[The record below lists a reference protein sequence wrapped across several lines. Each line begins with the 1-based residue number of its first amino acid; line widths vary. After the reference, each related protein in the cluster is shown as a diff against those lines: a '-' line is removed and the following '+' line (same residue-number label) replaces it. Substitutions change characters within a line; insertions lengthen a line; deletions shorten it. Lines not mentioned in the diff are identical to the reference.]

1 MKRISIL
8 LALTLSL
15 SLLSA
20 CGGNEPAAST
30 GNPSSDPS
38 ANTQQVPDESAEQAA
53 GSAANFLSP
62 EYDYTSDE
70 LKLTDL
76 STGEVTATYVFDT
89 AQTPLLTDKTSQ
101 GAIVMLSSQVA
112 ADVQDTGG
120 VTVISGDSSAETLY
134 YWLFDQSLNLVNTY
148 ELTDE
153 TLVNG
158 LWGSVFAAAPDGKT
172 LVYAEGPS
180 LYQYTFETQELT
192 EITPAMSATVYFEAV
207 GYSGSG
213 DYLAFFGSLDG
224 QENTTAYGSIDLSSN
239 AAAVFSA
246 EGFSGSTLRSM
257 LSVNGEYAAVSD
269 TILPASMGGAKQT
282 GSVLFLDLSQQQG
295 KVINVESGDESGIA
309 AVSADGQYIV
319 TCAGGDSP
327 SGTLRAY
334 QVSDGTKVADETYTM
349 DTNCKPYEIWVIGH
363 SAYAALGT
371 DDGYALS
378 QAVDLP

>member
-8 LALTLSL
+8 LALALSL

-20 CGGNEPAAST
+20 CGGNEPAANT

-38 ANTQQVPDESAEQAA
+38 ANAQKVPDESAEQAA
-53 GSAANFLSP
+53 GSAVNFLAP
-62 EYDYTSDE
+62 EYDYAANE

-76 STGEVTATYVFDT
+76 STGEVTATYVFDA
-89 AQTPLLTDKTSQ
+89 AQTPMLTDKTSE
-101 GAIVMLSSQVA
+101 GAIVMLSSQTA

-120 VTVISGDSSAETLY
+120 VTVISGDSSAEKLY
-134 YWLFDQSLNLVNTY
+134 YWLFDQSLNLVDSY

-153 TLVNG
+153 ALVNG
-158 LWGSVFAAAPDGKT
+158 LWGSVFAAAPDGKA

-192 EITPAMSATVYFEAV
+192 EITPAMSQTVYYEAV
-207 GYSGSG
+207 GYSDSG
-213 DYLAFFGSLDG
+213 NYLAFFGSLDG
-224 QENTTAYGSIDLSSN
+224 QENTTAYGSIDLSNN

-246 EGFSGSTLRSM
+246 EGFSGSM

-334 QVSDGTKVADETYTM
+334 QVSDGTKVVDETYTM

>member
-8 LALTLSL
+8 LALALSL

-30 GNPSSDPS
+30 GNPSSESS
-38 ANTQQVPDESAEQAA
+38 ADSQQVPDGSAEQTA
-53 GSAANFLSP
+53 GIGADFLSP
-62 EYDYTSDE
+62 EYDYTTNE

-76 STGEVTATYVFDT
+76 SIGEVTATYAFDA

-101 GAIVMLSSQVA
+101 GAIVMLSSQTA

-134 YWLFDQSLNLVNTY
+134 YWLFDQNLDLVDSY
-148 ELTDE
+148 ELTNE

-192 EITPAMSATVYFEAV
+192 EITPAMSETVYFEAV

-224 QENTTAYGSIDLSSN
+224 QENTTAYGSIGLGRNPD
-239 AAAVFSA
+239 AAVSS
-246 EGFSGSTLRSM
+246 EGFSGSR

>member
-8 LALTLSL
+8 LVLALSL

-20 CGGNEPAAST
+20 CGNNEPAAST
-30 GNPSSDPS
+30 GNPPSDPS
-38 ANTQQVPDESAEQAA
+38 ADSQQVPDESAEQAA

-76 STGEVTATYVFDT
+76 STGEVVATYAFDA
-89 AQTPLLTDKTSQ
+89 AQTPLLTDKTSE
-101 GAIVMLSSQVA
+101 GAIVMLSSQTA

-120 VTVISGDSSAETLY
+120 VTVISGDSSAEKLY
-134 YWLFDQSLNLVNTY
+134 YWLFDQSLNLVDSY

-153 TLVNG
+153 ALVNG
-158 LWGSVFAAAPDGKT
+158 LWGSVFAAAPDGKA

-213 DYLAFFGSLDG
+213 NYLAFFGSLDG
-224 QENTTAYGSIDLSSN
+224 QENTTAYGSIDLSNN

-246 EGFSGSTLRSM
+246 EGFSGSM
-257 LSVNGEYAAVSD
+257 LSVNGEYAVVSD

-378 QAVDLP
+378 QAVELP

>member
-8 LALTLSL
+8 LALALSL

-20 CGGNEPAAST
+20 CGGNEPAANT

-38 ANTQQVPDESAEQAA
+38 ANAQKVPDESAEQAA
-53 GSAANFLSP
+53 GSAVNFLAP
-62 EYDYTSDE
+62 EYDYAANE

-76 STGEVTATYVFDT
+76 STGEVTATYVFDA
-89 AQTPLLTDKTSQ
+89 AQTPLLTDKTSE
-101 GAIVMLSSQVA
+101 GAIVMLSSQTA

-120 VTVISGDSSAETLY
+120 VTVISGDSSAEKLY
-134 YWLFDQSLNLVNTY
+134 YWLFDQSLNLVDSY

-153 TLVNG
+153 ALVNG
-158 LWGSVFAAAPDGKT
+158 LWGSVFAAAPDGKA

-192 EITPAMSATVYFEAV
+192 EITPAMSETVYFEGV

-213 DYLAFFGSLDG
+213 NYLAFFGSLDG
-224 QENTTAYGSIDLSSN
+224 QENTTAYGSIDLSNN

-246 EGFSGSTLRSM
+246 EGFSGSM

-269 TILPASMGGAKQT
+269 TILPASMGGAKQA

>member
-8 LALTLSL
+8 LALALSL

-38 ANTQQVPDESAEQAA
+38 ANTQQVPDESAEQTA
-53 GSAANFLSP
+53 GSGANFLSP
-62 EYDYTSDE
+62 EYDYTTNE

-76 STGEVTATYVFDT
+76 STSEVTATYVFDA

-101 GAIVMLSSQVA
+101 GAIVMLSSQAA

-158 LWGSVFAAAPDGKT
+158 LWGSVFAAAPDGKN

-180 LYQYTFETQELT
+180 LYQYTFDTQELT
-192 EITPAMSATVYFEAV
+192 EITPAMETVYFEAV

-224 QENTTAYGSIDLSSN
+224 QENTTAYGSIELSSN
-239 AAAVFSA
+239 TASVFTA
-246 EGFSGSTLRSM
+246 DGFSGSM
-257 LSVNGEYAAVSD
+257 LSVNGEYAVVSD

-282 GSVLFLDLSQQQG
+282 GSVLFLNLAKQQG
-295 KVINVESGDESGIA
+295 KVISVESGDESGIA

-349 DTNCKPYEIWVIGH
+349 DANCKPYEIWVIGH

>member
-1 MKRISIL
+1 MKKISIL
-8 LALTLSL
+8 LALVLSL

-20 CGGNEPAAST
+20 CGGNESEANT
-30 GNPSSDPS
+30 GNSPSDPS
-38 ANTQQVPDESAEQAA
+38 VNSQQAPDESAEQTADS
-53 GSAANFLSP
+53 GVNFLSP
-62 EYDYTSDE
+62 EYDYSTNE

-76 STGEVTATYVFDT
+76 STGEVTAAYAFDA
-89 AQTPLLTDKTSQ
+89 AQTPLLTDKTSG
-101 GAIVMLSSQVA
+101 GAIVMLSSQTA

-134 YWLFDQSLNLVNTY
+134 YWLFDQHLNLVNEY
-148 ELTDE
+148 ELTNE

-158 LWGSVFAAAPDGKT
+158 LWSSVFAAAPDGES

-192 EITPAMSATVYFEAV
+192 EITPAMSETVYYEAV

-239 AAAVFSA
+239 TAAVFSA
-246 EGFSGSTLRSM
+246 EGFSGSM

-334 QVSDGTKVADETYTM
+334 QVSDGTKVADKTYTM
-349 DTNCKPYEIWVIGH
+349 VTNCKPYEILVIGH
-363 SAYAALGT
+363 SAFAALGT

>member
-1 MKRISIL
+1 MKRSSIL
-8 LALTLSL
+8 LALALSL

-20 CGGNEPAAST
+20 CGNNEPAANT

-38 ANTQQVPDESAEQAA
+38 ANAQQVPDESAEQAA
-53 GSAANFLSP
+53 GSASNFLSP
-62 EYDYTSDE
+62 EYDYASNE

-76 STGEVTATYVFDT
+76 STGEVVATYAFDA
-89 AQTPLLTDKTSQ
+89 AQTPLLTDKTSE
-101 GAIVMLSSQVA
+101 GAIVMLSSQTA
-112 ADVQDTGG
+112 ADVQDTSG

-134 YWLFDQSLNLVNTY
+134 YWLFDQSLNLVDNY

-153 TLVNG
+153 ALVNG
-158 LWGSVFAAAPDGKT
+158 LWGSVFAAAPDGES

-180 LYQYTFETQELT
+180 LYQYTFETQELA
-192 EITPAMSATVYFEAV
+192 EITPAMSETVYYEAV

-224 QENTTAYGSIDLSSN
+224 QENTTAYGSIDLSNN

-246 EGFSGSTLRSM
+246 EGFSGSM

-269 TILPASMGGAKQT
+269 TILPTSMGGAKQT

-349 DTNCKPYEIWVIGH
+349 DTNCKPYEILVIGH
-363 SAYAALGT
+363 SAFAALGT

>member
-30 GNPSSDPS
+30 GNPSSESS
-38 ANTQQVPDESAEQAA
+38 ADSQQVPDGSAEQTA
-53 GSAANFLSP
+53 GIGADFLSP
-62 EYDYTSDE
+62 EYDYTTNE

-76 STGEVTATYVFDT
+76 STGEVTATYAFDA

-101 GAIVMLSSQVA
+101 GAIVMLSSQTA

-192 EITPAMSATVYFEAV
+192 EITPAMSETVYFEAV

-224 QENTTAYGSIDLSSN
+224 QENTTAYGSIGLSSN
-239 AAAVFSA
+239 TAAF
-246 EGFSGSTLRSM
+246 
-257 LSVNGEYAAVSD
+257 
-269 TILPASMGGAKQT
+269 LPPMAFP
-282 GSVLFLDLSQQQG
+282 VLCSL
-295 KVINVESGDESGIA
+295 
-309 AVSADGQYIV
+309 
-319 TCAGGDSP
+319 
-327 SGTLRAY
+327 
-334 QVSDGTKVADETYTM
+334 
-349 DTNCKPYEIWVIGH
+349 
-363 SAYAALGT
+363 
-371 DDGYALS
+371 
-378 QAVDLP
+378 

>member
-1 MKRISIL
+1 
-8 LALTLSL
+8 
-15 SLLSA
+15 
-20 CGGNEPAAST
+20 
-30 GNPSSDPS
+30 
-38 ANTQQVPDESAEQAA
+38 
-53 GSAANFLSP
+53 
-62 EYDYTSDE
+62 
-70 LKLTDL
+70 
-76 STGEVTATYVFDT
+76 
-89 AQTPLLTDKTSQ
+89 
-101 GAIVMLSSQVA
+101 MLSSQAA

-120 VTVISGDSSAETLY
+120 VMVISGDSSVETLY
-134 YWLFDQSLNLVNTY
+134 YWLFDRSLNLVGTY

-153 TLVNG
+153 ALVNG

-180 LYQYTFETQELT
+180 LYQYTFDTQELT
-192 EITPAMSATVYFEAV
+192 EITPAMSETVYFEAV

-239 AAAVFSA
+239 TAAIFSA
-246 EGFSGSTLRSM
+246 EGFSGSM

-282 GSVLFLDLSQQQG
+282 GSVLFLDLTQQQG

-378 QAVDLP
+378 QAVDLL

>member
-1 MKRISIL
+1 
-8 LALTLSL
+8 
-15 SLLSA
+15 
-20 CGGNEPAAST
+20 
-30 GNPSSDPS
+30 
-38 ANTQQVPDESAEQAA
+38 
-53 GSAANFLSP
+53 
-62 EYDYTSDE
+62 
-70 LKLTDL
+70 
-76 STGEVTATYVFDT
+76 
-89 AQTPLLTDKTSQ
+89 
-101 GAIVMLSSQVA
+101 MLSSQAA

-120 VTVISGDSSAETLY
+120 VTVISGDSSVETLY
-134 YWLFDQSLNLVNTY
+134 YWLFDQSLNLVDSY

-153 TLVNG
+153 ALVNG
-158 LWGSVFAAAPDGKT
+158 LWGSVFAAAPDGKA

-192 EITPAMSATVYFEAV
+192 EITPAMSETVYFEGV

-213 DYLAFFGSLDG
+213 NYLAFFGSLDG
-224 QENTTAYGSIDLSSN
+224 QENTTAYGSIDLSNN
-239 AAAVFSA
+239 AAAVFVA
-246 EGFSGSTLRSM
+246 DGFSGSM

-282 GSVLFLDLSQQQG
+282 GSVLFLDLAQQQG
-295 KVINVESGDESGIA
+295 KVISVESGDESGIA

-349 DTNCKPYEIWVIGH
+349 DANCKPYEIWVIGH

>member
-1 MKRISIL
+1 MFASD
-8 LALTLSL
+8 SL
-15 SLLSA
+15 
-20 CGGNEPAAST
+20 P
-30 GNPSSDPS
+30 P
-38 ANTQQVPDESAEQAA
+38 QA
-53 GSAANFLSP
+53 
-62 EYDYTSDE
+62 EYDYTTNE

-101 GAIVMLSSQVA
+101 GAIVMLSSQTA

-120 VTVISGDSSAETLY
+120 VTVISGDSSAEALY
-134 YWLFDQSLNLVNTY
+134 YWLFDQSLNLVDTY

-153 TLVNG
+153 ALVNG

-180 LYQYTFETQELT
+180 LYQYTFDTQELT
-192 EITPAMSATVYFEAV
+192 EITPAMSETVYFEAV

-213 DYLAFFGSLDG
+213 NYLAFFGSLDG
-224 QENTTAYGSIDLSSN
+224 QENATAYGSIELSSN
-239 AAAVFSA
+239 TASVFTA
-246 EGFSGSTLRSM
+246 DGFSGSM

-282 GSVLFLDLSQQQG
+282 GSVLFLDLAQHQG
-295 KVINVESGDESGIA
+295 KVISVESGDESGIA

-349 DTNCKPYEIWVIGH
+349 DANCKPYEIWVIGH

-378 QAVDLP
+378 QAVELP